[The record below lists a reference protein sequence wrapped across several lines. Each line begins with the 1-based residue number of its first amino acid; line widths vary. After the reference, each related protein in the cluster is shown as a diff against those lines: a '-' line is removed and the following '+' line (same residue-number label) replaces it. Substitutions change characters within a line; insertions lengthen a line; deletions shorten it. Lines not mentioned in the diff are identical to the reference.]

1 MNATHRGTSRK
12 LITAAAA
19 ALLALAWCVSVAGAG
34 ASAATQTTL
43 YASPTGSGSACS
55 LSAPCSLAGAQA
67 AVRTMN
73 SSMTGDIVVQL
84 MGGTYR
90 LSSTFQFGPQDSG
103 TNGHTVDWEAYPG
116 QTPVIDGS
124 EQVTGWSQYNSGL
137 NVWRAS
143 VPAGAQARDLWVDG
157 VRAAETK
164 SAINP
169 GGFSQ
174 SGASFTTSSSAYLSW
189 TDPAEVEIV
198 DNNPWRQLRCP
209 LASITRT
216 SSGGSSLNMNQA
228 CYNATLDTV
237 GFPFNGSG
245 YPTLSHITWI
255 ENNYALLTQ
264 PGQWYLD
271 STGGYLYYIPLPGQ
285 SMATADVE
293 LPVVQDLV
301 DLTGTPGHLS
311 PVNDTAS
318 GISYTGSSWSY
329 ASGRSY
335 GDYEKDVH
343 STTNN
348 GDSVSYTFNGSG
360 IEVLSEL
367 NNDEGNIGV
376 YIDGSLNQTVS
387 ASTSGQRLAQ
397 DAVVTITGLTPGS
410 HTIKLVK
417 ESGTSMLLDGFTVIP
432 AAIAPVQN
440 ITFSGITFEYNTWLT
455 ELSQG
460 YPENQTGIM
469 WNESNAWLQVK
480 DPGMINV
487 ERGSNVTLTGD
498 VIEHTGDSGVDFG
511 NGTQGSTL
519 SNSEILDTAVNAVQ
533 VGEVDDYY
541 QTDTALMTTGDTIT
555 NNVADWSGV
564 VFQSASGIWAGYTR
578 NLTISHNDIGYMA
591 AAGISVGWGWGFA
604 SPDCSGCAH
613 GDDYAGGNQVLDNDI
628 HTNGTGDGNGNSV
641 MAGCIYTNGGQGD
654 GNGSAYSVLAG
665 NVCEGQYLV
674 QGYGT
679 ITHDEGSSYWDDY
692 NNVVRFSGST
702 WENMWTGTINT
713 ITIGPANYSDQPSVE
728 NNGSNVSYTAPTV
741 VTNGQW
747 PSAAQAILASV
758 GPSSQ
763 VEPLTGM
770 LDDDCLCV
778 NYYGSSWSAS
788 LGRNVGDYDNG
799 VHQATANG
807 DNATITFTG
816 TGISWIS
823 EKSSGEGNAEVYL
836 DGADKGSYSANSG
849 SQQAQQVIYSVSG
862 LSNTT
867 HTLEIQKTSGQYLL
881 IDAFNVTGTAIVG
894 GGSGGSIPSGY
905 HTFVVAN
912 DGLCL
917 DSFGNTSSAGA
928 IIDQY
933 TCNGQ
938 TNQELQFVAAS
949 GGYGELQAE
958 NSGQDVTVLGSSTA
972 QGTPDIVQEPVSGNA
987 ASQWL
992 PSQQSD
998 GSWQFQNKNSGLC
1011 LDVYGAGS
1019 NTGQQL
1025 DQWPCKNAPGTNQD
1039 FNP

>member
-1 MNATHRGTSRK
+1 
-12 LITAAAA
+12 
-19 ALLALAWCVSVAGAG
+19 
-34 ASAATQTTL
+34 
-43 YASPTGSGSACS
+43 
-55 LSAPCSLAGAQA
+55 
-67 AVRTMN
+67 
-73 SSMTGDIVVQL
+73 
-84 MGGTYR
+84 
-90 LSSTFQFGPQDSG
+90 
-103 TNGHTVDWEAYPG
+103 
-116 QTPVIDGS
+116 
-124 EQVTGWSQYNSGL
+124 
-137 NVWRAS
+137 
-143 VPAGAQARDLWVDG
+143 
-157 VRAAETK
+157 
-164 SAINP
+164 
-169 GGFSQ
+169 
-174 SGASFTTSSSAYLSW
+174 
-189 TDPAEVEIV
+189 
-198 DNNPWRQLRCP
+198 
-209 LASITRT
+209 
-216 SSGGSSLNMNQA
+216 
-228 CYNATLDTV
+228 
-237 GFPFNGSG
+237 
-245 YPTLSHITWI
+245 
-255 ENNYALLTQ
+255 
-264 PGQWYLD
+264 
-271 STGGYLYYIPLPGQ
+271 
-285 SMATADVE
+285 
-293 LPVVQDLV
+293 
-301 DLTGTPGHLS
+301 
-311 PVNDTAS
+311 
-318 GISYTGSSWSY
+318 
-329 ASGRSY
+329 
-335 GDYEKDVH
+335 
-343 STTNN
+343 
-348 GDSVSYTFNGSG
+348 
-360 IEVLSEL
+360 
-367 NNDEGNIGV
+367 
-376 YIDGSLNQTVS
+376 
-387 ASTSGQRLAQ
+387 
-397 DAVVTITGLTPGS
+397 
-410 HTIKLVK
+410 
-417 ESGTSMLLDGFTVIP
+417 
-432 AAIAPVQN
+432 
-440 ITFSGITFEYNTWLT
+440 
-455 ELSQG
+455 
-460 YPENQTGIM
+460 
-469 WNESNAWLQVK
+469 
-480 DPGMINV
+480 
-487 ERGSNVTLTGD
+487 
-498 VIEHTGDSGVDFG
+498 
-511 NGTQGSTL
+511 
-519 SNSEILDTAVNAVQ
+519 
-533 VGEVDDYY
+533 
-541 QTDTALMTTGDTIT
+541 
-555 NNVADWSGV
+555 
-564 VFQSASGIWAGYTR
+564 
-578 NLTISHNDIGYMA
+578 
-591 AAGISVGWGWGFA
+591 
-604 SPDCSGCAH
+604 
-613 GDDYAGGNQVLDNDI
+613 
-628 HTNGTGDGNGNSV
+628 

-747 PSAAQAILASV
+747 PSAAQAILANA

-938 TNQELQFVAAS
+938 TNQELQFVATS

-972 QGTPDIVQEPVSGNA
+972 QGTPDIVQEPVNGNA

-998 GSWQFQNKNSGLC
+998 GSWEFQNKNSGLC

-1025 DQWPCKNAPGTNQD
+1025 DQWPCKNQPGTNQD
-1039 FNP
+1039 FKP